1 MVAESKVLKQFH
13 TIIGAALGDPV
24 WEYEHLR
31 NMYDLLFINIDMCE
45 TYEQRHAVDV
55 MLKSVKSLMNSF
67 LDAACLFN
75 IQADM
80 EPNDE
85 SQWGWDLTGFS
96 EK

>member
-1 MVAESKVLKQFH
+1 MAESKELKQFH
-13 TIIGAALGDPV
+13 TIIETALGDPV

-31 NMYDLLFINIDMCE
+31 NMYDLLFINRDMCE
-45 TYEQRHAVDV
+45 TDEQRHAVDV
-55 MLKSVKSLMNSF
+55 MLKNVKSLMNSF

-80 EPNDE
+80 ELNGE
-85 SQWGWDLTGFS
+85 SQWGWELTGFS